1 MFISLSKTLAKVGG
15 IRLGVGMRMTKK
27 NAPSFIVGILVYY
40 MFYYTF
46 KLMWYALVASFW
58 LMYAGIY
65 GMIWMMKKMFKI
77 SIPFI
82 DKMLN
87 KISEEC
93 NKNGENQA

>member
-1 MFISLSKTLAKVGG
+1 MFISLSKTLAKFGG
-15 IRLGVGMRMTKK
+15 VRIGFGMRMSKK
-27 NAPSFIVGILVYY
+27 NAPYIAIFAVM
-40 MFYYTF
+40 MFLF
-46 KLMWYALVASFW
+46 KMMWYLMVVTFW

-82 DKMLN
+82 DKLLI